1 MATQRD
7 VLDAPIIDLGWFD
20 LVLAAG
26 LVLIAL
32 GIAQSQRLG
41 VGRGF
46 IVGAIRTV
54 VQLVLVGHVL
64 VYIFALDR
72 WPLVVAALLL
82 ILAVATHAALGW
94 HPQPSRHLYGSM
106 GVALLAGSG
115 LTLVYVGVVVVQ
127 VDPWYN
133 PRYLIPLFGMIVGN
147 AMNGAALAT
156 ERLAGEMEIRRA
168 EVEAYLA
175 LGASTERAAQEPV
188 RRALVTALI
197 PTINSLMVVGIVS
210 LPGMM
215 TGQILAGVSP
225 LTAVRYQIVVMF
237 MLCSAVA
244 IAATGVTI
252 WYRRSFFT
260 PALQLREPEYEDRR
274 SGRPRLRSGRLRG
287 QPFA

>member
-1 MATQRD
+1 MMPRQRD
-7 VLDAPIIDLGWFD
+7 VLDAPIIDLAWFD
-20 LVLAAG
+20 LLLAAG
-26 LVLIAL
+26 LVLIAV
-32 GIAQSQRLG
+32 GIARSQRLD

-46 IVGAIRTV
+46 VVGAIRAV
-54 VQLVLVGHVL
+54 VQLVLVGYIL
-64 VYIFALDR
+64 VYVFALDR

-82 ILAVATHAALGW
+82 MLAVATHAALGW
-94 HPQPSRHLYGSM
+94 HPRPTRRLYGIM

-115 LTLVYVGVVVVQ
+115 LTLVYVGAVVVQ
-127 VDPWYN
+127 VNPWYN

-147 AMNGAALAT
+147 AMNAAALAT

-175 LGASTERAAQEPV
+175 LGASPERAAREPV
-188 RRALVTALI
+188 RRALVAALL

-244 IAATGVTI
+244 ISAAAVTLA
-252 WYRRSFFT
+252 YRASFFT
-260 PALQLREPEYEDRR
+260 PALQLREPTVD
-274 SGRPRLRSGRLRG
+274 
-287 QPFA
+287 A